1 MRNALRTLLLSM
13 LVLWSLGFTAN
24 AAEFNDGQRREIE
37 TVVKNYLLAHPE
49 LLREMM
55 QILDQ
60 KEKLA
65 EEEQRKDGLVKN
77 ADRIF
82 RDKSDYVA
90 GNPKGN
96 VTMVEFFDYNCPWCK
111 RAFPE
116 VMALLDEDKEL
127 KFVLKEFPILGPDSE
142 YAAKA
147 AIAAGKQG
155 KYLEMHTAMYQHEGK
170 VTNEVVDEI
179 AAGLG
184 LNMDQLKKD
193 MDDPEAAKI
202 IARNRE
208 LAQALAIN
216 GTPAF
221 IIDDKLSPGY
231 LPKAELTDVINEV
244 RAKGGCALC

>member
-1 MRNALRTLLLSM
+1 MRAVLRTLLLSM
-13 LVLWSLGFTAN
+13 LVLWSVDAAAH
-24 AAEFNDGQRREIE
+24 AAEFNDNQRQEIE
-37 TVVKNYLLAHPE
+37 TVVKNYLLTHSE

-55 QILDQ
+55 QILEQ

-77 ADRIF
+77 ADQVF
-82 RDKSDYVA
+82 RDKADFVA
-90 GNPKGN
+90 GNPNGN

-155 KYLEMHTAMYQHEGK
+155 KYLKMHTALYQHEGK

-179 AAGLG
+179 ATGLG

-208 LAQALAIN
+208 LAQSLAIS

-221 IIDDKLSPGY
+221 ITDDKLSPGY
-231 LPKAELTDVINEV
+231 LPKAELAKLINEV
-244 RAKGGCALC
+244 RAKGGCTLC